1 MHWGSSSVYR
11 VLSVAVVAWAGLLSG
26 ACTDPPPPMT
36 HNPSLDTDIYVAR
49 GEWTDEGPRFFD
61 LVNVTKRS
69 GYDNQPNFLPD
80 GSGFIYTVINDDG
93 LSDIWMYRLGAAVP
107 ERLTMTLT
115 TEFMPKVMPADGGFS
130 SIRYEE
136 GFSRLWAFSEDG
148 RPQRVILRDH
158 LPFGYYAWVN
168 ASQVAMVASYSLGE
182 DEYGELQ
189 IVDVATETVRT
200 IASDVGR
207 CVAPLGEDALVY
219 VDKSAEPWMVRGI
232 DIFSG
237 EERFSFPGRKGM
249 EDFAV
254 VHDGSVLMGEG
265 GRLFR
270 RGPGMA
276 DWELVADF
284 TDELKGPIS
293 RVAAS
298 RDGSYIAIVAEAG

>member
-1 MHWGSSSVYR
+1 M
-11 VLSVAVVAWAGLLSG
+11 AG
-26 ACTDPPPPMT
+26 ACTDPPPPVT

-49 GEWTDEGPRFFD
+49 GDWAGDGPRFSG
-61 LVNVTKRS
+61 LVNVTKRA

-115 TEFMPKVMPADGGFS
+115 TEFMPKVMPAGVGFS

-136 GFSRLWAFSEDG
+136 GFSRLWAFSSDG
-148 RPQRVILRDH
+148 RPERVILRDH
-158 LPFGYYAWVN
+158 LPFGYYAWLN

-182 DEYGELQ
+182 DEHGELQ
-189 IVDVATETVRT
+189 IVDVATQAVRT
-200 IASDVGR
+200 VAGDVGR
-207 CVAPLGEDALVY
+207 CVAPLGEDALVF

-237 EERFSFPGRKGM
+237 EERFSFPGRTGM

-254 VHDGSVLMGEG
+254 VHDGSVLMGD
-265 GRLFR
+265 GRRLYR
-270 RGPGMA
+270 RGPGMDGWEIVA
-276 DWELVADF
+276 DWSEELA
-284 TDELKGPIS
+284 GPIS
-293 RVAAS
+293 RIAAS
-298 RDGSYIAIVAEAG
+298 SDGSYIAIVAESG

>member
-1 MHWGSSSVYR
+1 M
-11 VLSVAVVAWAGLLSG
+11 AG
-26 ACTDPPPPMT
+26 ACTDPPPPVT

-49 GEWTDEGPRFFD
+49 GDWAGDGPRFSG
-61 LVNVTKRS
+61 LVNVTKRA

-115 TEFMPKVMPADGGFS
+115 TEFMPKVMPAGVGFS

-136 GFSRLWAFSEDG
+136 GFSRLWAFSSDG
-148 RPQRVILRDH
+148 RPERVILRDH
-158 LPFGYYAWVN
+158 LPFGYYAWLN

-182 DEYGELQ
+182 DEHGELQ
-189 IVDVATETVRT
+189 IVDVATQAVRT
-200 IASDVGR
+200 VAGDVGR

-237 EERFSFPGRKGM
+237 EERFSFPGRTGM

-254 VHDGSVLMGEG
+254 VHDGSVLMGD
-265 GRLFR
+265 GRRLYR
-270 RGPGMA
+270 RGPGMDGWEIVA
-276 DWELVADF
+276 DWSEELA
-284 TDELKGPIS
+284 GPIS
-293 RVAAS
+293 RIAAS
-298 RDGSYIAIVAEAG
+298 SDGSYIAIVAESG